1 MQLHSLSMKLNEN
14 SQVNAANS
22 SLAHGGGVAGA
33 VSRAGNTLFVLKPK
47 TE

>member
-1 MQLHSLSMKLNEN
+1 MKLNEN

-33 VSRAGNTLFVLKPK
+33 VSRAGSTFIVVSVLN
-47 TE
+47 